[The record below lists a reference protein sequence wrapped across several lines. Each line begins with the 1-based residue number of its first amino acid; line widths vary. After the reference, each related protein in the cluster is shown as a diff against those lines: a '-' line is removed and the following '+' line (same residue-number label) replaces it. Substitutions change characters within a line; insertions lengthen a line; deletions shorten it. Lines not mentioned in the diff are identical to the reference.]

1 MLKDNYFN
9 RLKELPETIKQF
21 VGLVII
27 TVIIIST
34 FGILN
39 TFWGGG
45 DELIKNNRKIVL
57 HHGVFL
63 TRNKYRNISFF
74 Q

>member
-21 VGLVII
+21 GGLVII

-45 DELIKNNRKIVL
+45 DELIKKMKLEENQNYLRKF
-57 HHGVFL
+57 FL
-63 TRNKYRNISFF
+63 
-74 Q
+74 

>member
-21 VGLVII
+21 GGLVII

-39 TFWGGG
+39 TF
-45 DELIKNNRKIVL
+45 
-57 HHGVFL
+57 
-63 TRNKYRNISFF
+63 
-74 Q
+74 